1 MGCCGFCTR
10 FYGIHLL
17 LVFLL
22 LVCAI
27 LNTRT
32 VLAAVEKDTRESSAD
47 SMQKTVGAPSNLP
60 AAVLWY
66 QEKAKD
72 GDAEA
77 QYNLGNVY
85 EVGFGVEVSYELA
98 AKWYEE
104 AAEQEHQ
111 LAQLKLGILYILG
124 KGVRES
130 TLKGGKWIR
139 AAAK

>member
-1 MGCCGFCTR
+1 MVCSGFRTQY
-10 FYGIHLL
+10 YGINFL

-22 LVCAI
+22 LAFAL
-27 LNTRT
+27 LNANT
-32 VLAAVEKDTRESSAD
+32 VVAVEKDAGELSVD
-47 SMQKTVGAPSNLP
+47 SIQKTAGDPYDLP

-104 AAEQEHQ
+104 AAE
-111 LAQLKLGILYILG
+111 
-124 KGVRES
+124 
-130 TLKGGKWIR
+130 
-139 AAAK
+139 